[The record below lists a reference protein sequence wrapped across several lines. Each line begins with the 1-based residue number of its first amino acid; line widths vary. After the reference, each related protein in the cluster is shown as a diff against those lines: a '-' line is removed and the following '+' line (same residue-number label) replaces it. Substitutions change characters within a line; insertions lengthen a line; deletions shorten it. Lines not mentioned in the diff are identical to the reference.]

1 MTPLTQPRINPA
13 SFMDWPILPYGAEG
27 GYGTEGDALPR
38 ISTLADGTDLNVIW
52 QEIQHTITAWNE
64 HRSALTALLAYQTT
78 VSADAIPQSNSE
90 QHFEL
95 ASEFGEPESLR
106 GPSSHLLLGYTF
118 NDYDAASRFTWKA
131 LRAMTTEQV
140 RASFNQA
147 LEMDN
152 RNVNGH
158 ILLRLF
164 SPETVENEFGTSVY
178 GLWNGDTLKPPTYL
192 GKSFAVN
199 HTHYLVSGAA
209 TVDSG
214 DLDTLIKHVQEHG
227 YGVNDGQLVLLCNP
241 AEADVIST
249 FRVGTESAT
258 GIYPAHD
265 FIPSEGSPA
274 FFAPNEIVGKRAP
287 EKFNRLRVSGS
298 YGPLYVIPDELVPAG
313 YLAVAATYGENSP
326 LNAIAVREHENP
338 RYRGFRTIPGTTPGY
353 PLLDTFFTRSFGTG
367 VRRRGQ
373 AAVMQVKANGSYE
386 VPEIAGLSPYA
397 SLSAG

>member
-1 MTPLTQPRINPA
+1 MTTYTQPRINTANPW
-13 SFMDWPILPYGAEG
+13 FHLPFGAEG

-38 ISTLADGTDLNVIW
+38 ITHLADGTDLNVIW
-52 QEIQHTITAWNE
+52 TEIQQTITAWNE

-140 RASFNQA
+140 RSAFNTA

-178 GLWNGDTLKPPTYL
+178 GFWNGDTLKPPTYL
-192 GKSFAVN
+192 GKPFAAN

-209 TVDSG
+209 SVDSG

-227 YGVNDGQLVLLCNP
+227 YGMDAGSQLVLLCNP
-241 AEADVIST
+241 VEADVIST

-258 GIYPAHD
+258 SVYPAHSY
-265 FIPSEGSPA
+265 IPSEGAPA
-274 FFAPNEIVGKRAP
+274 FYAPDEIVGKRAP
-287 EKFNRLRVSGS
+287 AKFERMRVSGS
-298 YGPLYVIPDELVPAG
+298 YGPLYVIPDELVPEG
-313 YLAVAATYGENSP
+313 YLAVAATYGPNSP
-326 LNAIAVREHENP
+326 LNPIAMREHENP
-338 RYRGFRTIPGTTPGY
+338 RYRGFRTIPGTQPGY
-353 PLLDTFFTRSFGTG
+353 PLLESFYTRSFGVG

-373 AAVMQVKANGSYE
+373 AAVMQIKANGTYE
-386 VPEIAGLSPYA
+386 TPEIAGLSPYA
-397 SLSAG
+397 TLAAG